1 MMTLDFIVAV
11 LLCSQ
16 KWAVILVSTVVSA
29 NRNSDHT
36 YKRSTPSCNKPELSL
51 NKKVPITKHTTLKR
65 LASIQ
70 KYLWR
75 DSHKQIHSWERSLC
89 CLNMDWMIL
98 RVSCMYYKSRDMNI
112 HIHVHLDKRPE
123 WVKGARDSVNLTECT
138 LILLF
143 IFIPL
148 DYLLHYI
155 EELCEAGFSVIT
167 VSVFVYQ
174 TNTMSAN
181 NLLMYA
187 VPLTF
192 REEAREDTSTHN
204 PPRARGSLPFFFFS
218 FSDT

>member
-1 MMTLDFIVAV
+1 
-11 LLCSQ
+11 
-16 KWAVILVSTVVSA
+16 
-29 NRNSDHT
+29 
-36 YKRSTPSCNKPELSL
+36 
-51 NKKVPITKHTTLKR
+51 
-65 LASIQ
+65 
-70 KYLWR
+70 
-75 DSHKQIHSWERSLC
+75 
-89 CLNMDWMIL
+89 
-98 RVSCMYYKSRDMNI
+98 MNI
-112 HIHVHLDKRPE
+112 HIQVHLDNRPE

-181 NLLMYA
+181 SLLMYA

-192 REEAREDTSTHN
+192 REESREDTSTHN
-204 PPRARGSLPFFFFS
+204 PPRARGSLPFFFFLWYIILLCLTWSPLAVSLLLLS
-218 FSDT
+218 FGSGSYSNPFLHASDRLILSLLSCCSTWQRIMLGTPFAFQVIHNLCTFTGTYKTKQSWRLHCSQTSRKSYFLWLVANIYLLYGL